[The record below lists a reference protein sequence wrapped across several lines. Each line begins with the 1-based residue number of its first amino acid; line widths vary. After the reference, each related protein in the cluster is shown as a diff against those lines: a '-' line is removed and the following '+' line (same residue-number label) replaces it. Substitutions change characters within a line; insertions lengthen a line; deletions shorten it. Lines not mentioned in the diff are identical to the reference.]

1 MKTKIFVLNK
11 DRTVDVYIRKN
22 MKNNTVEING
32 STYLVEPK
40 GIFIKLKKWFLD
52 KEYRLMFVSKDLIT
66 PTIADENGI
75 KQINYLTNNT
85 DNNDVIYQILL
96 HTKVV
101 KDVLKSEDIKF
112 TIIFIGVAIG
122 LLLGLIIGLSIGH
135 VRL

>member
-11 DRTVDVYIRKN
+11 DRTVDVYTRKS

-32 STYLVEPK
+32 STYLVEPN

-85 DNNDVIYQILL
+85 DDNDVIYQILL

-112 TIIFIGVAIG
+112 TIMFIGVAVG
-122 LLLGLIIGLSIGH
+122 LLLGIIIGLSIGH